1 MLNIKFIIIYLVNF
15 YMIFKLSVL
24 FINVCLDTNE
34 LIITTKC
41 YSTLVLTLE
50 LTLVLTLEFSVF
62 LNF

>member
-1 MLNIKFIIIYLVNF
+1 
-15 YMIFKLSVL
+15 MIFKLSVL
-24 FINVCLDTNE
+24 FNVCLDTNE